1 MTVGVQEDQI
11 FTLLILVD
19 TIPVMQF
26 EGFLAIDKLSTDRT
40 ASCLLPQECCTKR
53 RGPLQRQVTVSILEG
68 SLPERIEWIRVAL
81 DLDMTLGF
89 DRCLYAEELL
99 AGCRIGKAPGCP
111 RLMGKVALGDPASR
125 FVRMAE
131 FGPSI
136 ESSPDETVEMRKR
149 RTTDA
154 VPMIVGPSSEERVQ
168 RIDALGRGGPSG
180 AATERCDFGRDGLPT
195 GLAGCHLELG
205 RFAVGAAMF
214 TDRLP

>member
-1 MTVGVQEDQI
+1 MAVGVKEDQI
-11 FTLLILVD
+11 FTLIILVA

-26 EGFLAIDKLSTDRT
+26 EGFLAIDELSTDRT

-53 RGPLQRQVTVSILEG
+53 RGPLQRQVTVSILEV

-89 DRCLYAEELL
+89 DRCLYTEELF
-99 AGCRIGKAPGCP
+99 AGRRISIAPGFA
-111 RLMGKVALGDPASR
+111 RLMGKIALGDPASR

-131 FGPSI
+131 LGPSI

-149 RTTDA
+149 LTTEA
-154 VPMIVGPSSEERVQ
+154 VTMIVGPASEERIQ
-168 RIDALGRGGPSG
+168 RIDELGRGGPCG
-180 AATERCDFGRDGLPT
+180 VATERFDFGRNGLHT
-195 GLAGCHLELG
+195 GLAGCNLELG
-205 RFAVGAAMF
+205 RFAVGADMF